1 MTYADLSFK
10 IQSSHHRPRA
20 CMIVRGALATM
31 RSGSMRTGYQ
41 QEENLMWRA
50 IQASD
55 RRSVSRAKRM
65 PAAKAKRRR
74 IARSMA
80 LPHGLPA
87 DERLLSLGRSGPG
100 VRSGLLETPRTR
112 FVGVFSRPR
121 RPRPSSQFPDMR
133 GSRPAPLKGCGRLSP
148 AHRRATIESRRVR
161 HGPGRALPSRWP
173 GRGPLLRNRERRCR
187 LGEV

>member
-1 MTYADLSFK
+1 
-10 IQSSHHRPRA
+10 
-20 CMIVRGALATM
+20 
-31 RSGSMRTGYQ
+31 
-41 QEENLMWRA
+41 MWRA

-100 VRSGLLETPRTR
+100 VRSGLLETPRT
-112 FVGVFSRPR
+112 
-121 RPRPSSQFPDMR
+121 
-133 GSRPAPLKGCGRLSP
+133 PAGLCYGNVKDVVDWVKSNK
-148 AHRRATIESRRVR
+148 H
-161 HGPGRALPSRWP
+161 
-173 GRGPLLRNRERRCR
+173 
-187 LGEV
+187 